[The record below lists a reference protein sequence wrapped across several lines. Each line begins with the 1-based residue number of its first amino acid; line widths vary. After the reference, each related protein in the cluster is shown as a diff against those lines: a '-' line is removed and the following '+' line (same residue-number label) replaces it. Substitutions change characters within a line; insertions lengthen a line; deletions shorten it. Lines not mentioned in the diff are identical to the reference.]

1 MISVASYMSV
11 ASGSNFNTGSTNS
24 SNHNLEKK
32 SPSNNSNEQN
42 TSKSGNGSNT
52 SISFSNIPGF
62 EEEKDDPDNID
73 YYLKLKSKQ
82 SDVKFESISE
92 NFSSSSLTNTTMT
105 KSNEKGILNN
115 NDFQESFLKMLD
127 THNQNKSVES
137 NVVSVNNKENQSVP
151 IVKATSQTKST
162 TLNTNKKTLKP
173 IETLPNLTVKSKA
186 PIESKIKSL
195 PDEIPKIADEKNPFL
210 ETEKNPFLEIDNN
223 ETIIKQSANEAN
235 YNPFLESVSQTAF
248 DSHMLISSPPQL
260 ESTVKSISKT
270 DSHPNNFNTSNT
282 TKDLLEWCKDII
294 KKSKNYSP
302 LFKNLS
308 IKDFSSSWSNG
319 LAFCAIIYHFKP
331 DLM

>member
-1 MISVASYMSV
+1 MSV
-11 ASGSNFNTGSTNS
+11 ASSSNFNRGSTNS

-32 SPSNNSNEQN
+32 SPSNNSSEQN
-42 TSKSGNGSNT
+42 ASKSGNGSNT

-62 EEEKDDPDNID
+62 EEENDDPDKID

-92 NFSSSSLTNTTMT
+92 NFSSSSLTNTTLT
-105 KSNEKGILNN
+105 KSNEKGILNS

-127 THNQNKSVES
+127 AHNQNKAAES

-162 TLNTNKKTLKP
+162 TLNTNKKTLKQ

-186 PIESKIKSL
+186 PIIKSL
-195 PDEIPKIADEKNPFL
+195 PDEIPKTGHTPDEKNPFL
-210 ETEKNPFLEIDNN
+210 ETEKNPFLEEIDNN

-260 ESTVKSISKT
+260 ESTVKPISKT

-294 KKSKNYSP
+294 KKSKTYSP

-308 IKDFSSSWSNG
+308 IKDFSNSWSNG